1 MGMSISSRSD
11 GGIAIL
17 EIHGNIRL
25 GPSLHAFQSKAR
37 RVLNEPGCAGLVLNL
52 AQVSGMDSA
61 GIGGLVAI
69 HSSAA
74 RRGLRVVVVR
84 PSAGVKEIL
93 AITRVD
99 ELFNFVGDEHSAI
112 RSLRLEHIPHAQGP
126 DQPQ

>member
-1 MGMSISSRSD
+1 MGMSISSRSA

-17 EIHGNIRL
+17 EIHGNITL
-25 GPSLHAFQSKAR
+25 GPSARGFQSRAR
-37 RVLNEPGCAGLVLNL
+37 RVLSEPGCAGLILNL
-52 AQVSGMDSA
+52 ADVTGLDSA

-84 PSAGVKEIL
+84 PSKHVKEIL

-99 ELFNFVGDEHSAI
+99 ELFSFAEDERSALQD
-112 RSLRLEHIPHAQGP
+112 LR
-126 DQPQ
+126 